1 VSPLLKNK
9 LGVGELV
16 NITKLT
22 EDYISE
28 HPFVKDCLK
37 KGLINYSSLTR
48 QICLDLKLNVKKN
61 FDAVLIACR
70 RFYRK
75 IKTEATME
83 KGILAILK
91 NSKVEVKNKISA
103 IVLEKDIVFS
113 NLLDIEKEAKKF
125 LETFHII
132 EGTTTITVIT
142 SSDFGKKVK
151 QIFRNK
157 VIKENTNLVEVILK
171 SPKQIETTSGVIS
184 YIYSLLGENNINVFE
199 TLSCWTDTIFL
210 VEEKDL
216 SKVMEFLRF

>member
-1 VSPLLKNK
+1 MA
-9 LGVGELV
+9 

-22 EDYISE
+22 EDYIAS

-48 QICLDLKLNVKKN
+48 QICLDLNLNVKRN

-70 RFYRK
+70 RYYRK
-75 IKTEATME
+75 IKTAPTSE
-83 KGILAILK
+83 KKILDILK
-91 NSKVEVKNKISA
+91 NSKIEVKNKINA

-113 NLLDIEKEAKKF
+113 NLLDLEKEAKKSM
-125 LETFHII
+125 ETFHII
-132 EGTTTITVIT
+132 EGATAITVIT
-142 SSDFGKKVK
+142 SNDFSKKVK
-151 QIFRNK
+151 KIFMIK
-157 VIKENTNLVEVILK
+157 VIKENTNLVEIILK
-171 SPKQIETTSGVIS
+171 SPQQIEITAGVVS
-184 YIYSLLGENNINVFE
+184 YLFSLLGENNINIYE

>member
-1 VSPLLKNK
+1 MT
-9 LGVGELV
+9 
-16 NITKLT
+16 NITKIT
-22 EDYISE
+22 EGYIAE

-48 QICLDLKLNVKKN
+48 QICLDLSLDKKN

-75 IKTEATME
+75 IKTEATTE
-83 KGILAILK
+83 KEIINILK
-91 NSKVEVKNKISA
+91 NSKIEVKNKINA

-125 LETFHII
+125 NETFHII
-132 EGTTTITVIT
+132 ESTNAITIIT
-142 SSDFGKKVK
+142 SDDLIKKVK
-151 QIFRNK
+151 QVFKNK
-157 VIKENTNLVEVILK
+157 IIKENSNLVEITLK
-171 SPKQIETTSGVIS
+171 SPKQIETTAGVVS

-216 SKVMEFLRF
+216 SRVMEFLRF